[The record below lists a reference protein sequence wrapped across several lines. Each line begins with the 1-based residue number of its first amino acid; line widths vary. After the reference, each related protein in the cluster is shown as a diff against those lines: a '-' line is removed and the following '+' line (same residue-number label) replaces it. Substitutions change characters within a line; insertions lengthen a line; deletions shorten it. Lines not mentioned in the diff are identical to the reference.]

1 MKKLWLSAIAAAC
14 LLAGNAAHAGDHHG
28 GRDHG
33 DWNRGH
39 DHSDY
44 RHNDGDDRSRH
55 WDRPRG
61 WHDEG
66 RAYYRPVF
74 YARPVY
80 YSPRPVYYEHDS
92 YRDYRSYDDD
102 LHGSIS
108 VNF

>member
-14 LLAGNAAHAGDHHG
+14 LLAGNAAQAGDHHG
-28 GRDHG
+28 GYHD
-33 DWNRGH
+33 DWDRGH
-39 DHSDY
+39 GHSEY
-44 RHNDGDDRSRH
+44 RHCDDDRGRH
-55 WDRPRG
+55 WGRPWG

-66 RAYYRPVF
+66 RVYYRPAF

-80 YSPRPVYYEHDS
+80 YSPRPVYYERDG

-102 LHGSIS
+102 IHGSIS